1 MKMKSVIGLSLAML
15 GATIFAGEKITP
27 DLNKLTPEWELISAK
42 VLEEGGQKY
51 FHIED
56 LGGDIA
62 RVAYPSTPLNGAKQ
76 LKVTLKYRTDVAMS
90 GLHSGAWY
98 LIGFSDGNKD
108 TYNGVFFELKK
119 EWTSLEKII
128 DVPADAKNFTA
139 QLRIQLGTPKGKST
153 GKFLDAKDIVI
164 ELIK

>member
-108 TYNGVFFELKK
+108 TYNGVFFE
-119 EWTSLEKII
+119 
-128 DVPADAKNFTA
+128 
-139 QLRIQLGTPKGKST
+139 
-153 GKFLDAKDIVI
+153 
-164 ELIK
+164 